1 MYDIEILCDLLDK
14 IQDSINKIQER
25 IQAINAV
32 SDLTDSPAG
41 VEKLDLLCMPLIVIG
56 ELVKRIDK
64 ITNQSLLKKYPEIPW
79 REIKGMRN
87 IVVHDYFNIDAE
99 EILNTCKEEI
109 PTLAV
114 TIEEMISDLKNNQ
127 S

>member
-1 MYDIEILCDLLDK
+1 
-14 IQDSINKIQER
+14 
-25 IQAINAV
+25 
-32 SDLTDSPAG
+32 
-41 VEKLDLLCMPLIVIG
+41 
-56 ELVKRIDK
+56 
-64 ITNQSLLKKYPEIPW
+64 
-79 REIKGMRN
+79 MRN